1 MGSVV
6 ISSEGLK
13 ENFSLY
19 HSKCSFL
26 LVAIEKVMI
35 GLDKKSATVLNSSLI
50 CLTLNLNRERDS
62 DHLTIKD

>member
-26 LVAIEKVMI
+26 LVAIENVMI

-50 CLTLNLNRERDS
+50 YLILNLNRERDS
-62 DHLTIKD
+62 DYLAIKD